1 MATGRSISVLFINAN
16 LAARLERSVDRS
28 REGHQR
34 TLPELRALDQIHDLM
49 GLDELEKLSGG
60 KVLYNDGSIEN
71 YKRELLAALR

>member
-1 MATGRSISVLFINAN
+1 M
-16 LAARLERSVDRS
+16 
-28 REGHQR
+28 
-34 TLPELRALDQIHDLM
+34 DQIHDLM